1 MILSLKEI
9 ADLWLPYR
17 IALIVD
23 LSRSLCSIGV
33 SGYENPCKSCLETFS
48 QRGCD
53 EHIGCKRWVGLHSD
67 PGNSGER
74 GSNVIAFCRSKLNV
88 LSISTLC

>member
-23 LSRSLCSIGV
+23 LSRYLGLIAINGCR
-33 SGYENPCKSCLETFS
+33 NPCKSCLDTFS

-67 PGNSGER
+67 PGNRGER
-74 GSNVIAFCRSKLNV
+74 GSNDEVKEGREGREGMTTV
-88 LSISTLC
+88 R